1 MMMYKNVVL
10 IVWGLMITAAT
21 FGQTKKASKMTIEQQ
36 KQLVFRFI
44 ELMTTKQSDKFE
56 EIISQDYKQHNPMV
70 KQGLVGIQEGSK
82 WFESIFPDI
91 SANIDAVVVEGDII
105 VARIT
110 WTGTHKGE
118 LFGVPASNMKA
129 TWTGTDWWRIE
140 NGKLAEH
147 WDVIDWSSLMQQ
159 IQTPKN

>member
-1 MMMYKNVVL
+1 L
-10 IVWGLMITAAT
+10 WFIVYSFTAAT
-21 FGQTKKASKMTIEQQ
+21 FSQTKKESMMTTEQK
-36 KQLVFRFI
+36 KQLVSKFI
-44 ELMTTKQSDKFE
+44 ELMTAKQSEKFG

-70 KQGLVGIQEGSK
+70 KQGLVGLQEGSK

-91 SANIDAVVVEGDII
+91 SAKIDAVVVEDDMI

-118 LFGVPASNMKA
+118 LFGIPASNVKA

-147 WDVIDWSSLMQQ
+147 WDVVDWSSLMQQ
-159 IQTPKN
+159 IQTKKTDGRN

>member
-1 MMMYKNVVL
+1 MKYTRVVL
-10 IVWGLMITAAT
+10 IFCGLLITAAS
-21 FGQTKKASKMTIEQQ
+21 FGQTKKASKMTTEQK
-36 KQLVFRFI
+36 KQLVSRFI
-44 ELMTTKQSDKFE
+44 ELMTTKQSDKFGE
-56 EIISQDYKQHNPMV
+56 VIFQDYQQHNPMV
-70 KQGLVGIQEGSK
+70 KPGLVGIQEGSK

-110 WTGTHKGE
+110 WTGTQRGE
-118 LFGVPASNMKA
+118 LFGVPASNVKA

-147 WDVIDWSSLMQQ
+147 WDVVDWSSLMQQ
-159 IQTPKN
+159 IQPKKN

>member
-1 MMMYKNVVL
+1 MVY
-10 IVWGLMITAAT
+10 GLFMTAAT
-21 FGQTKKASKMTIEQQ
+21 FGQTKKASKMTTEQK
-36 KQLVFRFI
+36 KQLVSRFT
-44 ELMTTKQSDKFE
+44 ELMTTKQSDKFGE
-56 EIISQDYKQHNPMV
+56 VISQDYKQHNPMV
-70 KQGLVGIQEGSK
+70 KPGLVGIQEGSR

-91 SANIDAVVVEGDII
+91 SANIDAMVVEGDII

-118 LFGVPASNMKA
+118 LFGVPASNVKA

-147 WDVIDWSSLMQQ
+147 WDVVDWSSLMQQ
-159 IQTPKN
+159 IQTQKTNA

>member
-1 MMMYKNVVL
+1 MKYAKVVF
-10 IVWGLMITAAT
+10 IMCGLLLTAT
-21 FGQTKKASKMTIEQQ
+21 TYGQTQKKSNMTTEQK
-36 KQLVFRFI
+36 KQLVVRFV
-44 ELMTTKQSDKFE
+44 ELMTTKQSDKFG

-91 SANIDAVVVEGDII
+91 SANIDALVVEGDII

-118 LFGVPASNMKA
+118 LFGVPASNVKA

-140 NGKLAEH
+140 NDKLVEH
-147 WDVIDWSSLMQQ
+147 WDVVDWSSLMHQ
-159 IQTPKN
+159 IQTKKN

>member
-1 MMMYKNVVL
+1 MDYKRVVL
-10 IVWGLMITAAT
+10 FFCGLLITAAT
-21 FGQTKKASKMTIEQQ
+21 FGQTKKLSKMTIEQK
-36 KQLVFRFI
+36 KQLVTRFI
-44 ELMTTKQSDKFE
+44 ALMTTKQSDKFG
-56 EIISQDYKQHNPMV
+56 EIISPDYKQHNPMV

-82 WFESIFPDI
+82 WFETIFPDI

-118 LFGVPASNMKA
+118 LFGVPASNVKA

-147 WDVIDWSSLMQQ
+147 WDVVDWSSLMQQ
-159 IQTPKN
+159 IQAKN